1 MPLLRLPIRGCLSL
15 RLLLAAGP
23 ELSVQ
28 SAGAECAAQQWQ
40 AGGHIPHEEGEG
52 GSGCQ
57 GLCPAPLQRLP
68 PASAP
73 DSRPP
78 HGLGVHTGHALGL
91 LVACSDRLLSVPVC
105 GVLAQCSYFVCF
117 PALLVI

>member
-1 MPLLRLPIRGCLSL
+1 MGRLSL

-23 ELSVQ
+23 KLSVR

-40 AGGHIPHEEGEG
+40 AGGHVPHEEGEG

-57 GLCPAPLQRLP
+57 GPCPGPLQRLS

-73 DSRPP
+73 DSCPP

-91 LVACSDRLLSVPVC
+91 SLL
-105 GVLAQCSYFVCF
+105 
-117 PALLVI
+117 